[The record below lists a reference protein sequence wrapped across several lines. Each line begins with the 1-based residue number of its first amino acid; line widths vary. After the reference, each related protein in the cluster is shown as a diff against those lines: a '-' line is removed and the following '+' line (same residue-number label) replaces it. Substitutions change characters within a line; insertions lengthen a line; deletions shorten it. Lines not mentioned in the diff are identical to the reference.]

1 METKTTKQST
11 GTKELVR
18 PTTPAGTKRSY
29 AFANIEAQEPSSRK
43 PREIFY
49 EGAD

>member
-1 METKTTKQST
+1 MEPKTTKQST
-11 GTKELVR
+11 GTKELAR
-18 PTTPAGTKRSY
+18 PTTAVGTKRSY
-29 AFANIEAQEPSSRK
+29 TFANLEAQEPSSRK